1 MHLRRLGLHCFA
13 SLQGCVRSLKGL
25 WTYTQFQQTRR
36 ERDAPARSVDIIPPE
51 ARHWLDAPGG
61 ALCEYEAKTLL
72 AAYGVPIPGEALV
85 QDADDAVASA
95 ARMVGPLA
103 LKLQSPEIPHKT
115 EAGAVKLGVHGEAAV
130 RAAFEQV
137 IANGRR
143 FDPQAQVRGVLVQP
157 MASTGLELIAGVVND
172 PDFGPMVMVGLGGIY
187 VEVLGDVALAPAPL
201 NAATALA
208 MLERL
213 RGRRLLEGV
222 RGEAPRDKVAIADL
236 LVRLS
241 HLAWDFRYRLAE
253 FDVNPVFLHAQGHGL
268 TVVDALG
275 ILKRIEEGKSL

>member
-1 MHLRRLGLHCFA
+1 
-13 SLQGCVRSLKGL
+13 
-25 WTYTQFQQTRR
+25 
-36 ERDAPARSVDIIPPE
+36 
-51 ARHWLDAPGG
+51 
-61 ALCEYEAKTLL
+61 
-72 AAYGVPIPGEALV
+72 
-85 QDADDAVASA
+85 
-95 ARMVGPLA
+95 MVGPLA

-137 IANGRR
+137 MANGRR